1 MTIKLYRNRKHWLL
15 LTDQDDFYNKLD
27 VSENNSDQ
35 FKHGSVNTKY
45 EEANIQ
51 TKDGSGSTGANGA
64 IILDHKLTKER
75 IFLIQLLQRERLG
88 MLTTKSMNV

>member
-1 MTIKLYRNRKHWLL
+1 MYRIYLVSHQDDDKIVPGIESAGYF

-51 TKDGSGSTGANGA
+51 NK
-64 IILDHKLTKER
+64 R
-75 IFLIQLLQRERLG
+75 RFW
-88 MLTTKSMNV
+88 VYWC

>member
-1 MTIKLYRNRKHWLL
+1 MTIKLYLGKHWLL

-45 EEANIQ
+45 EEANIKQ
-51 TKDGSGSTGANGA
+51 KTVLG
-64 IILDHKLTKER
+64 
-75 IFLIQLLQRERLG
+75 LLVLMEL
-88 MLTTKSMNV
+88 

>member
-1 MTIKLYRNRKHWLL
+1 MYRIYLVSHQDDDKIVPGIESAGYF

-51 TKDGSGSTGANGA
+51 TK
-64 IILDHKLTKER
+64 R
-75 IFLIQLLQRERLG
+75 RFW
-88 MLTTKSMNV
+88 VYWC